1 MYISKVG
8 NMLDFKQFLSEAN
21 KISANRGDVAEIILG
36 AAVTARFFNPPQVS
50 TKISKPDVYEMI
62 TKVLRSQDVTLQR
75 TDKLSGTVKVDD
87 NIRFRVGVPKKAWE
101 FISDKNNWSLVDDLF
116 DSSIAYANTDRRLRG
131 QAHTL
136 YANGKEDD
144 IFVNSDGTGDQTGT
158 KADIKLLINGK
169 EAPQQISLKVEG
181 GEQFGQV
188 AGMTFDKQIEIW
200 GRLGVNVK
208 PIENKFND
216 RLKDVNLKA
225 TFSDRGAIG
234 MKDIEVA
241 IRAAAGES
249 YSYAAKQLK
258 SNLPVDKLITFL
270 KTAASKG
277 DSRIELVKLTSS
289 GFKKAKFGKQFEKNI
304 KELFPKL
311 TVEFEQKTDSIVHI
325 YDKSKGPKSSQAARL
340 FRVRGFFQRPSA
352 IKSSG
357 EKYYKAYMRNII
369 EAGDLLFEIAT
380 DK

>member
-1 MYISKVG
+1 
-8 NMLDFKQFLSEAN
+8 MLDFKEFLSEAN

-36 AAVTARFFNPPQVS
+36 AAVTARFYNAPQVS

-75 TDKLSGTVKVDD
+75 QDKLSGTVKVDD

-131 QAHTL
+131 QAHAL

-216 RLKDVNLKA
+216 KLKDVNLKA

-234 MKDIEVA
+234 MKDIE
-241 IRAAAGES
+241 AAVFRNVINLSTGKFDLS
-249 YSYAAKQLK
+249 CLAA
-258 SNLPVDKLITFL
+258 
-270 KTAASKG
+270 
-277 DSRIELVKLTSS
+277 
-289 GFKKAKFGKQFEKNI
+289 
-304 KELFPKL
+304 
-311 TVEFEQKTDSIVHI
+311 
-325 YDKSKGPKSSQAARL
+325 
-340 FRVRGFFQRPSA
+340 
-352 IKSSG
+352 
-357 EKYYKAYMRNII
+357 
-369 EAGDLLFEIAT
+369 
-380 DK
+380 